1 MLKYATTALAAAALV
16 TTVGVA
22 LTAST
27 FASATTD
34 EKQWDC
40 NTVTESTVPVDRVN
54 VRTGRDRERD
64 RNPVRSTSTTST
76 ECQFMWVEDDD
87 F

>member
-1 MLKYATTALAAAALV
+1 LLKYAITALAAAALV

-27 FASATTD
+27 LTASATAD

-40 NTVTESTVPVDRVN
+40 NTVLESTVPVNQVT
-54 VRTGRDRERD
+54 VRTGRDREHD
-64 RNPVRSTSTTST
+64 RNPARSTSSTAT
-76 ECQFMWVEDDD
+76 ECQFMWVDD

>member
-1 MLKYATTALAAAALV
+1 MFRYAITALAAAALV

-27 FASATTD
+27 LTASSATD

-40 NTVTESTVPVDRVN
+40 NTVTESTVLVDQVSG
-54 VRTGRDRERD
+54 RTGPHRAGDRDPAD
-64 RNPVRSTSTTST
+64 STSSTST
-76 ECQFMWVEDDD
+76 ECQFLWVDL
-87 F
+87 